1 MFEKRRFSTLP
12 KINNHCALFIDL
24 GVRAVSTVKSE
35 RKRLF
40 LLWLRD
46 TRKAVFTYLKNLDKL
61 LVLIA
66 CVCTAYGCVLISSAV
81 LNQTGYSRTLPV
93 QFVSIALGV
102 IVMII
107 LSAVDYGVY
116 RYFWGLI
123 GVVCI
128 GLLLLTL
135 VVGQGRSAADDA
147 AWIRLGRISL
157 QPSEMVKLGFSITF
171 ACHCASMKE
180 KISTLPSVIL
190 LCVHGL
196 IPIGLVALQD
206 DLGSAV
212 IFALIFVLMM
222 FAAGIQLRYF
232 AIAGVLMIAAVP
244 IMWNYLLNDFHRQ
257 RILIAFT
264 PEADP
269 LGIGYQQYYGRM
281 AIGSGQLTGLGLYNG
296 TQTQSG
302 FISESQNDYIFAVAG
317 EELGFLGA
325 GLIILLLTLLTVRI
339 LVIAFTAKNTLGR
352 IICVGIAAMFGCQMI
367 VNLGMCLCLL
377 PVVGVTLP
385 FFSAGGSS
393 MVTCWA
399 AIGLVES
406 VRIHSMP
413 KKLQSGG
420 TVIPD

>member
-1 MFEKRRFSTLP
+1 MSAGAGVSGGEK
-12 KINNHCALFIDL
+12 
-24 GVRAVSTVKSE
+24 
-35 RKRLF
+35 KRLF

-46 TRKAVFTYLKNLDKL
+46 TRKAAFEYLRNLDKF
-61 LVLIA
+61 LVLLA
-66 CVCTAYGCVLISSAV
+66 AVSTAYGCVLISSAV
-81 LNQTGYSRTLPV
+81 LNQTGLSRTLPV
-93 QFVSIALGV
+93 QLAATAVGMV
-102 IVMII
+102 VMLI

-116 RYFWGLI
+116 RYFWGVI
-123 GVVCI
+123 GIVCI
-128 GLLLLTL
+128 GLLALTL
-135 VVGQGRSAADDA
+135 IIGQGRSTADDA
-147 AWIRLGRISL
+147 AWIRLGKISL

-171 ACHCASMKE
+171 ACHCAAMKE
-180 KISTLPSVIL
+180 KVSSLVSVIL

-212 IFALIFVLMM
+212 IFLLIFMTMM
-222 FAAGIQLRYF
+222 FAAGIKLRYF
-232 AIAGVLMIAAVP
+232 AIAGLLLTAAVP
-244 IMWNYLLNDFHRQ
+244 LAWNYLLSDFHRQ

-281 AIGSGQLTGLGLYNG
+281 AIGSGQLTGLGLYHG

-302 FISESQNDYIFAVAG
+302 FISEAQNDYIFAVAG

-325 GLIILLLTLLTVRI
+325 GLIILLLTLITVRT

-352 IICVGIAAMFGCQMI
+352 VMCVGIAAMFGCQMI

-385 FFSAGGSS
+385 FFSSGGSS
-393 MVTCWA
+393 IVTCWA

-406 VRIHSMP
+406 VRIHSRP